1 MTGEEMLEVVRG
13 ALRACAR
20 RGVPPL
26 PDSHGRERHGVRQ
39 LPGEGGAGCRRVRL
53 RDEAVGTHGEEVRRC
68 CATESSRFYCDADEV
83 QGLVRLMHEER
94 EARTNAEE
102 RAALTGAMT
111 TLEILGAHQLKYP
124 RDFMLVFRSMLFEEY
139 ETDKDQED

>member
-1 MTGEEMLEVVRG
+1 ML
-13 ALRACAR
+13 CN
-20 RGVPPL
+20 
-26 PDSHGRERHGVRQ
+26 Q
-39 LPGEGGAGCRRVRL
+39 
-53 RDEAVGTHGEEVRRC
+53 
-68 CATESSRFYCDADEV
+68 SSRFYCDSDEV

-124 RDFMLVFRSMLFEEY
+124 RDFMLVFKSMLFEEY
-139 ETDKDQED
+139 ETDRKECNHAD